1 MGVLSFNPRREG
13 RFVIPRYCLVQLR
26 GGRTFRGFTRWN
38 NEVVAPLR
46 NPINTDFPVVRDG
59 GVRISERIPLQP
71 YAWWEQRVRQ
81 TLRLIDAGLL
91 VKLVLARSL
100 ELRTTGLVSPG
111 GLFVKLG
118 RSHPGIYSYCFRI
131 SDRECFVGAI
141 PELLVERT
149 GQLVRSRPFAG
160 TVPLSSFSHPR
171 AAVRH
176 LMENNKIA
184 REHSIT
190 LHHVRDALLNYSS
203 GVVTSQ
209 PSAVQLATVAHLASS
224 VECRLPP
231 SSTVSS
237 LDLAYSLH
245 PTPAVAG
252 FPTQRAVAWIK
263 VLEECDRREYAGPV
277 GWMDASGDGEWTLG
291 LRSAHVVAGRL
302 TLRAGAGL
310 VAGSDPSSEW
320 DETEAK
326 LATIPE
332 LIGFAGT

>member
-245 PTPAVAG
+245 PTPAVADSLRNVQLRG
-252 FPTQRAVAWIK
+252 SRCWRNATGGSTP
-263 VLEECDRREYAGPV
+263 GPSA
-277 GWMDASGDGEWTLG
+277 GWMRLVMANG
-291 LRSAHVVAGRL
+291 RSV
-302 TLRAGAGL
+302 
-310 VAGSDPSSEW
+310 SDPPTWLREDSLYVRE
-320 DETEAK
+320 
-326 LATIPE
+326 LALLPARIQARSGMRRR
-332 LIGFAGT
+332 LNWRRSRS